1 MTSGSTAESLEC
13 LRPFRVYVIVP
24 QVLLAKA
31 ICSVFADDDDLDI
44 VGDNPT
50 FERDEFIAADPDLAL
65 LDCDTDL
72 TCLPD
77 MIEQCKAAMPKVR
90 VCVLS
95 TQLNAEVM
103 LRAISAGADGYVV
116 KDTTPTDLLASL
128 KRVLHEGF
136 YADPRLSRVLLRH
149 RSAQDIVQL
158 SARERD
164 VTRLVAQGLSNKE
177 ISQRLSLSDKTVKN
191 HISNI
196 FSKLQVTAR
205 TQVAIY
211 AIRNG
216 IA

>member
-1 MTSGSTAESLEC
+1 MTSGSTAESLES

-24 QVLLAKA
+24 QVLLSKA
-31 ICSVFADDDDLDI
+31 ICSIFSEDDDLDI
-44 VGDNPT
+44 VGDNPR
-50 FERDEFIAADPDLAL
+50 FDGDAFVAADPDIAL
-65 LDCDTDL
+65 IDCDADL
-72 TCLPD
+72 TCLPE
-77 MIEQCKAAMPKVR
+77 MIEQCKTAVPNLR

-116 KDTTPTDLLASL
+116 KDSTPSDLLASL
-128 KRVLHEGF
+128 KRVLVEGF

-164 VTRLVAQGLSNKE
+164 VTRLIAQGLSNKE
-177 ISQRLSLSDKTVKN
+177 ISQRLYVSDKTVKN